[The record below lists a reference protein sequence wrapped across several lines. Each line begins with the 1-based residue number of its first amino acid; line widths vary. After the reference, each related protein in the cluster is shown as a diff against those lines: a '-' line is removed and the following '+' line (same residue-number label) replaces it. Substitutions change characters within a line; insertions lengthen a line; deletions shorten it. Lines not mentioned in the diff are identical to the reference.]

1 MRLILTGIIIVV
13 GLNIGLALRDSK
25 LLDKIEERNEVIYK
39 QLEVIPFSPDN
50 K

>member
-1 MRLILTGIIIVV
+1 MRLILSGIVIVV
-13 GLNIGLALRDSK
+13 GLNIGLALRESK
-25 LLDKIEERNEVIYK
+25 LLNKIEERNEVIYK

>member
-1 MRLILTGIIIVV
+1 MRLILSGIVIVV

-25 LLDKIEERNEVIYK
+25 LLDKIEERNEVLYK
-39 QLEVIPFSPDN
+39 QLEVIPYSPN

>member
-1 MRLILTGIIIVV
+1 MRLILSGIVIVV

>member
-1 MRLILTGIIIVV
+1 MRLILSGIIIVV

-25 LLDKIEERNEVIYK
+25 LLDKIEERNEVLYK
-39 QLEVIPFSPDN
+39 QLEVIPYSPN

>member
-1 MRLILTGIIIVV
+1 MRLILSGIVIVV

-25 LLDKIEERNEVIYK
+25 LLNKIEERNEVIYK

>member
-13 GLNIGLALRDSK
+13 GLNIGLAIRDSK
-25 LLDKIEERNEVIYK
+25 MLDKIEERNQIIYK
-39 QLEVIPFSPDN
+39 QLEVIPYSPEN